1 MQKMARSIV
10 LRAISILEY
19 LWVILM
25 VFWQN
30 KKIILLGSL
39 ILSLLGA
46 LSGVFSKRII
56 FVELY
61 SNSSVNKLYPLDA
74 YSWFE
79 FVLYFCVIFVL
90 VMGYL
95 FLTQRYE
102 FKQEDKY
109 NKLTIWKYAALIL
122 VCWLPFF
129 LALYP
134 GSGLTDSI
142 VEIHNIQNAVVQH
155 PWLHCVYLYG
165 WYYSGKLVGS
175 PELGFA
181 LGNLCQM
188 GLLAM
193 SIAYCITWVQ
203 KQGCPQ
209 YLAWLLVA
217 YYALTPNIA
226 NMSFVAIKD
235 VLYSCAIMLFIPIFY
250 NMLKLDSAELKN
262 WRNWRQYLLVVA
274 GILLLRNNGNHVLV
288 ATLCTMFIVFR
299 KNVASYFK
307 YTVLMLL
314 ICALPNF
321 ILSTVYNKKQLFIE
335 AVGMPVQQIANIIV
349 NDGKLTPE
357 EEQFFNTIYPLPL
370 YKTFYAPFTV
380 DVLKLDGRFNVMFL
394 QEHKGEFL
402 ERWLGLIKRYPILA
416 LRAQVMETYGFWSI
430 TEFREFQSNFAL
442 PMSKELIENGLKP
455 FSGFGNIGK
464 DSIEERNKRVV
475 GMSEYNFIPLKLRA
489 HLAWYLSRHNDFLP
503 VGTCA
508 LILLTAMLD
517 LYRRHK
523 SKYILCLMPLFF
535 NWLVMLVAAPIAFA
549 YRYVF
554 SFSLCLPLALLL
566 PYLAD
571 KNSTPL
577 DSSKTESKDAL

>member
-1 MQKMARSIV
+1 MN
-10 LRAISILEY
+10 
-19 LWVILM
+19 
-25 VFWQN
+25 FWQN
-30 KKIILLGSL
+30 KKITLICSL
-39 ILSLLGA
+39 ILSILGA

-61 SNSSVNKLYPLDA
+61 SNSRVNKLYPLDA

-79 FVLYFCVIFVL
+79 FILYFCVIFAI

-95 FLTQRYE
+95 IFTQKYE
-102 FKQEDKY
+102 FSQQEQS
-109 NKLTIWKYAALIL
+109 NKFTIFTYAALIL

-142 VEIHNIQNAVVQH
+142 VEIHNIQNTVVQH

-165 WYYSGKLVGS
+165 WYYLGKIIGS

-181 LGNLCQM
+181 LGNICQM
-188 GLLAM
+188 GILAV
-193 SIAYCITWVQ
+193 SISYCITWVQ
-203 KQGCPQ
+203 KQGCPK
-209 YLAWLLVA
+209 YLVWFLVA

-235 VLYSCAIMLFIPIFY
+235 VLYSCSVMMFIPMFY

-262 WRNWRQYLLVVA
+262 WHNWRHYVLVIVA
-274 GILLLRNNGNHVLV
+274 ILLLRNNGNHVLI
-288 ATLCTMFIVFR
+288 ATLCTMFIILR
-299 KNVASYFK
+299 KNAFSYFK
-307 YTVLMLL
+307 YTVIMLL

-335 AVGMPVQQIANIIV
+335 AVGMPVQQIANIIAH
-349 NDGKLTPE
+349 DGELTTE
-357 EEQFFNTIYPLPL
+357 EEQFFNTLYPLPL
-370 YKTFYAPFTV
+370 YKEFYAPFTV
-380 DVLKLDGRFNVMFL
+380 DILKCDGRFNVRYL
-394 QEHKGEFL
+394 QEHKGEFIG
-402 ERWLGLIKRYPILA
+402 RWLGLIRRYPILA
-416 LRAQVMETYGFWSI
+416 LKAQVMETYGFWSI
-430 TEFREFQSNFAL
+430 TEFREFQSNFAI
-442 PMSKELIENGLKP
+442 PMRKELIENGIKS
-455 FSGFGNIGK
+455 FNGFGNIGK
-464 DSIEERNKRVV
+464 DSIEKRNKRVV
-475 GMSEYNFIPLKLRA
+475 GMSDHNFIPLKLRA

-508 LILLTAMLD
+508 LILMTAMLD

-571 KNSTPL
+571 KNSTLPA
-577 DSSKTESKDAL
+577 SNKTESKDAL